1 MYPTTGADNP
11 AKKPRLSQREAAV
24 AILRRWKRGPEPRS
38 AIGETRNL
46 SFLVCRIRG
55 FDALVA
61 SYAAD
66 PEGLCYL
73 VRRATTVLADAV
85 RAHGGI
91 IDREFA
97 GGLSAFFGGNH
108 ETNDHAVKT
117 CECALVM
124 VAAADE
130 LNRKAAG
137 APPLN
142 IGIGLDTGLAILGD
156 FGTQDQPHYAAV
168 GPAAERADASERL
181 SGPYGA
187 AILAGPGIERRA
199 ERSFAFLQVDL
210 RADGEGAVSPVCA
223 LLGPPLSHGNPKFVA
238 LKSFHTHIFE
248 ALKARNWKQA
258 QNLVAQ
264 CRALSQANPVLYDF
278 YLQRI
283 AEFQMNPPP
292 ENWNGTLLPAPS

>member
-1 MYPTTGADNP
+1 MHPATGADNP

-91 IDREFA
+91 IDREF
-97 GGLSAFFGGNH
+97 
-108 ETNDHAVKT
+108 
-117 CECALVM
+117 ECALVM

-187 AILAGPGIERRA
+187 AILAGPGIERQA

-238 LKSFHTHIFE
+238 LKSFHAHIFE

-283 AEFQMNPPP
+283 AEFQLNPPP